1 MYPAIRTVAVVGAG
15 TMGQGIVMACL
26 ASGYPVQWFEMD
38 PATQAA
44 AGVAVKQY
52 FDVLVGK
59 GKTPRA
65 QADDALARL
74 TWAPSLAT
82 IQADLTIEA
91 IVEKLEVKQRVFQQ
105 LEGNGIMASNTSSL
119 SVDAIAQA
127 VKHKDRTAGLHFFN
141 PAHIMKLVEVV
152 AGTHTTPP
160 VVEALRVF
168 VGSLGKTAVTT
179 KDSPGFIVNRVAR
192 HFYTESFYQL
202 EQRAVD
208 ERGLDAL
215 MRSSGFKMGPCE
227 LSDLI
232 GHDVNYAVTTS
243 LYEAFAQAPRF
254 VPSRIQQ
261 QLVEQNKLGRKTG
274 EGFYDYAVG

>member
-15 TMGQGIVMACL
+15 TMGQGIVMSCL

-38 PATQAA
+38 PTTQAA

-59 GKTPRA
+59 GKMQRA

-127 VKHKDRTAGLHFFN
+127 VKHKDRVAGLHFFN

-152 AGTHTTPP
+152 AGTHTAPP
-160 VVEALRVF
+160 VVEALRAF

-215 MRSSGFKMGPCE
+215 MRSTGFKMGPCE

-243 LYEAFAQAPRF
+243 LFCCWPPAAKIWWTTRYPLWRF
-254 VPSRIQQ
+254 LKR
-261 QLVEQNKLGRKTG
+261 
-274 EGFYDYAVG
+274 